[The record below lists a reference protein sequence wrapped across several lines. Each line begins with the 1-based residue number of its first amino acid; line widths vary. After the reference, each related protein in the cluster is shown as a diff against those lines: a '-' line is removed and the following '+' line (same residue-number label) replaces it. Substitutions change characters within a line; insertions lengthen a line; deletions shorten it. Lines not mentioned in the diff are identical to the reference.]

1 VQDLTT
7 VLDTAVRDT
16 LSYLRTADPDA
27 AADLA
32 ELRRAHLTRPGVV
45 IVGET
50 KRGKSSLVNALLGVP
65 GLSPVDAAVTTA
77 AYLHFTPGPAFA
89 ATATLPGGDQVAV
102 DDLDQ
107 WARGRHKARRIDV
120 THPAPLL
127 QYLTLL
133 DTPGAGGL
141 DPAHATIALDAV
153 RRATALLFV
162 ADASAP
168 LSQPELAFL
177 VAASE
182 RVNSVVFAL
191 TKVDAYPGW
200 RQVADASA
208 PLSQPELDFL
218 AAATERVDA
227 VVFALTKI
235 DAYGQWRTIA
245 DDNRALL
252 QAHAPRFAAAPWYP
266 LSARLAE
273 LALTADPT
281 TRDTLAAESRIPALQ
296 HALVELAGR
305 GHQLRLA
312 NVLRAAHRDLTRLRD
327 AADERVRAAAADA
340 TAQAAT
346 RAERAALAARK
357 RTESRQWTLKLNTEI
372 QHARVAVVGRLRTR
386 ITEVQHDYARRIDAA
401 RGDALAA
408 LPDDLDTQLQAVA
421 AQLSTVLEDTYR
433 DVAEK
438 VLADT
443 FDPALV
449 SATLRHHLI
458 TGPPRDGSGDNMLIA
473 LSAGGVALIAGR
485 GAMLGISA
493 LGIAGA
499 GLLIPVAG
507 LGLGLAAGGYV
518 IYRRRVHTDRR
529 HAHTWLRDVLAE
541 ARAALTDEISTRF
554 TDLQYALAVALDDA
568 IERRLRELDA
578 LIAEIDAAAAEDA
591 AGRARRRTAAT
602 ADRDAAATR
611 LRHADEALLRARS
624 LTPAPTDEGLLP

>member
-1 VQDLTT
+1 MQDLTT
-7 VLDTAVRDT
+7 VLDSAVRDT
-16 LSYLRTADPDA
+16 MSYLRTADPDA

-45 IVGET
+45 VVGET
-50 KRGKSSLVNALLGVP
+50 KRGKSSLINALLGVP

-89 ATATLPGGDQVAV
+89 ATAWLPGGEEVPV
-102 DDLDQ
+102 DDLQQ
-107 WARGRHKARRIDV
+107 WARGRQRARRIEV

-141 DPAHATIALDAV
+141 DPVHATIALDAV
-153 RRATALLFV
+153 RRGTALLF
-162 ADASAP
+162 
-168 LSQPELAFL
+168 
-177 VAASE
+177 
-182 RVNSVVFAL
+182 
-191 TKVDAYPGW
+191 
-200 RQVADASA
+200 VADASA

-235 DAYGQWRTIA
+235 DAFGQWRTIA
-245 DDNRALL
+245 EDNRALL

-266 LSARLAE
+266 VSSRLAE
-273 LALTADPT
+273 LALTAGPA
-281 TRDTLAAESRIPALQ
+281 TRDTLAAESRVPALQ

-327 AADERVRAAAADA
+327 AAGQRVEASAADA
-340 TAQAAT
+340 AAQAAT

-357 RTESRQWTLKLNTEI
+357 RTESRQWTLRLNTEI

-401 RGDALAA
+401 RGDALTA

-421 AQLSTVLEDTYR
+421 AQLSAVLEDTYR

-449 SATLRHHLI
+449 SATLRHQL
-458 TGPPRDGSGDNMLIA
+458 TAGPPRDGSGDNMLIA

-485 GAMLGISA
+485 GAMLGVSA

-507 LGLGLAAGGYV
+507 IGLGLAAGGYV
-518 IYRRRVHTDRR
+518 IWRRRVHTDRR

-541 ARAALTDEISTRF
+541 ARAALTDEISSRF

-568 IERRLRELDA
+568 IEKRLRELDA

-591 AGRARRRTAAT
+591 AGRAKRRAAAT
-602 ADRDAAATR
+602 ADRDAADAR
-611 LRHADEALLRARS
+611 LRQAGEALLRARS
-624 LTPAPTDEGLLP
+624 LTPAPTDGGLLT

>member
-7 VLDTAVRDT
+7 LLDNAVRDT
-16 LSYLRTADPDA
+16 MSYLRTADPDA

-45 IVGET
+45 VVGET
-50 KRGKSSLVNALLGVP
+50 KRGKSSLINALLGVP

-77 AYLHFTPGPAFA
+77 AYLHFIPGPQMSARA
-89 ATATLPGGDQVAV
+89 WLPGGEQVDI
-102 DDLDQ
+102 DDLQD
-107 WARGRHKARRIDV
+107 WARGRQRTRKIEV

-127 QYLTLL
+127 RYLTLL

-141 DPAHATIALDAV
+141 DPVHATIALDAV
-153 RRATALLFV
+153 RRATALLF
-162 ADASAP
+162 
-168 LSQPELAFL
+168 
-177 VAASE
+177 
-182 RVNSVVFAL
+182 
-191 TKVDAYPGW
+191 
-200 RQVADASA
+200 VADASA

-235 DAYGQWRTIA
+235 DAYPQWRTIA
-245 DDNRALL
+245 EDNRSLL
-252 QAHAPRFAAAPWYP
+252 QAHAPRFAAAPWFP
-266 LSARLAE
+266 VSARLAE
-273 LALTADPT
+273 VALSADTA
-281 TRDTLAAESRIPALQ
+281 TRDALAAESKVPALQ

-327 AADERVRAAAADA
+327 VADERVKAAADGA
-340 TAQAAT
+340 AGQAAT

-357 RTESRQWTLKLNTEI
+357 RTESRQWTLKLNAEI

-386 ITEVQHDYARRIDAA
+386 LTEVQHDYALRIDAA
-401 RGDALAA
+401 KGDTLTA

-421 AQLSTVLEDTYR
+421 AELSATLEDTYR
-433 DVAEK
+433 DVAAK

-449 SATLRHHLI
+449 SATLRHTL
-458 TGPPRDGSGDNMLIA
+458 TAGPPRDGSGDNMLIA

-485 GAMLGISA
+485 GAMLGVSA

-499 GLLIPVAG
+499 GMLIPFAG

-541 ARAALTDEISTRF
+541 ARAALTDEISGRF
-554 TDLQYALAVALDDA
+554 TDLQYALSVALDDA

-591 AGRARRRTAAT
+591 AGRAKRR
-602 ADRDAAATR
+602 AAATTDRDTAAAR
-611 LRHADEALLRARS
+611 LRVADEALLRARS
-624 LTPAPTDEGLLP
+624 LTPSPTDEGQPR

>member
-1 VQDLTT
+1 VQDLTPL
-7 VLDTAVRDT
+7 LDGAVRDT
-16 LSYLRTADPDA
+16 MSYLRTADPDA

-32 ELRRAHLTRPGVV
+32 QLRRAHLTRPGVV
-45 IVGET
+45 VVGET
-50 KRGKSSLVNALLGVP
+50 KRGKSSLINALLGVP

-77 AYLHFTPGPAFA
+77 AYLSFVPGDTFTARA
-89 ATATLPGGDQVAV
+89 WLPGGEEIEIDNL
-102 DDLDQ
+102 DD
-107 WARGRHKARRIDV
+107 WARGRQRTRKIEV

-127 QYLTLL
+127 RYLTLL

-141 DPAHATIALDAV
+141 DPVHATIALDAV
-153 RRATALLFV
+153 RRATALLF
-162 ADASAP
+162 
-168 LSQPELAFL
+168 
-177 VAASE
+177 
-182 RVNSVVFAL
+182 
-191 TKVDAYPGW
+191 
-200 RQVADASA
+200 VADASA

-235 DAYGQWRTIA
+235 DAFGQWRTIA
-245 DDNRALL
+245 EDNRSLL

-266 LSARLAE
+266 VSARLAE
-273 LALTADPT
+273 LALTADAA
-281 TRDTLAAESRIPALQ
+281 TRDTLAAESKVPALQ

-327 AADERVRAAAADA
+327 VADERVQAAAADA
-340 TAQAAT
+340 AAQAAT

-357 RTESRQWTLKLNTEI
+357 RTESRQWTLKLNAEI

-386 ITEVQHDYARRIDAA
+386 LTEVQHDYATRIDEAK
-401 RGDALAA
+401 GEALTA

-421 AQLSTVLEDTYR
+421 AELSATLEDTYR

-443 FDPALV
+443 FDPARV
-449 SATLRHHLI
+449 SATLRH
-458 TGPPRDGSGDNMLIA
+458 TMTAGPPRDGSGDNMLIA
-473 LSAGGVALIAGR
+473 LSAGGIALIAGR
-485 GAMLGISA
+485 GAMLGVSA

-499 GLLIPVAG
+499 GLLMPFAG

-529 HAHTWLRDVLAE
+529 HAHTWLRDVLSE
-541 ARAALTDEISTRF
+541 ARAALTDEISGRF
-554 TDLQYALAVALDDA
+554 TDLQYALSVALDDA

-591 AGRARRRTAAT
+591 AGRAKRR
-602 ADRDAAATR
+602 AAATR
-611 LRHADEALLRARS
+611 DRDIAAARLRAADEALLRARS
-624 LTPAPTDEGLLP
+624 LTPTPTDEGQA

>member
-1 VQDLTT
+1 MQDLTT
-7 VLDTAVRDT
+7 LLDTAVRDT
-16 LSYLRTADPDA
+16 VSYLRTADPDA
-27 AADLA
+27 AADLI

-45 IVGET
+45 VVGET
-50 KRGKSSLVNALLGVP
+50 KRGKSSLINALLGVP

-77 AYLHFTPGPAFA
+77 AYLSFVPGPAFSA
-89 ATATLPGGDQVAV
+89 RAWLPGGAEIAIDS
-102 DDLDQ
+102 LDE
-107 WARGRHKARRIDV
+107 WARGKEKTRRIEV

-141 DPAHATIALDAV
+141 DPVHATIALDAV
-153 RRATALLFV
+153 RRATALLF
-162 ADASAP
+162 
-168 LSQPELAFL
+168 
-177 VAASE
+177 
-182 RVNSVVFAL
+182 
-191 TKVDAYPGW
+191 
-200 RQVADASA
+200 VADASA

-235 DAYGQWRTIA
+235 DAYPQWRTIA
-245 DDNRALL
+245 EDNRSLL
-252 QAHAPRFAAAPWYP
+252 QAHAPRFATAPWFP
-266 LSARLAE
+266 VSARLAE
-273 LALTADPT
+273 LALTADPATRGTLT
-281 TRDTLAAESRIPALQ
+281 TESKVPALQ

-327 AADERVRAAAADA
+327 NAGQRVAAAAADPA
-340 TAQAAT
+340 AQAAT

-357 RTESRQWTLKLNTEI
+357 RTESRQWTLRLNTEI
-372 QHARVAVVGRLRTR
+372 QHARVAVVGHLRTR
-386 ITEVQHDYARRIDAA
+386 ITEVQHDYARRVDTAK
-401 RGDALAA
+401 GETLTA

-421 AQLSTVLEDTYR
+421 AEISATLEDTYR

-449 SATLRHHLI
+449 SSTLRH
-458 TGPPRDGSGDNMLIA
+458 TMTAGPPRDGSGDNLLIA
-473 LSAGGVALIAGR
+473 LSAGGIALIAGR
-485 GAMLGISA
+485 GAMIGLSA
-493 LGIAGA
+493 IAGA
-499 GLLIPVAG
+499 GFLIPFAG

-541 ARAALTDEISTRF
+541 ARAALTDEISGRF
-554 TDLQYALAVALDDA
+554 TDLQYSLAVALDEA

-591 AGRARRRTAAT
+591 AGRAKRRAAAT

-611 LRHADEALLRARS
+611 LRQADEALLRARS
-624 LTPAPTDEGLLP
+624 LTPAPLDEGSR

>member
-1 VQDLTT
+1 MQDLTPL
-7 VLDTAVRDT
+7 LDGAVRDT
-16 LSYLRTADPDA
+16 MSYLRTADPDA

-32 ELRRAHLTRPGVV
+32 QLRRAHLTRPGVV
-45 IVGET
+45 VVGET

-77 AYLHFTPGPAFA
+77 AYLSFVPGDTFSARA
-89 ATATLPGGDQVAV
+89 WLPGGDEVEI
-102 DDLDQ
+102 DSLDE
-107 WARGRHKARRIDV
+107 WARGRQRTRKIEV

-127 QYLTLL
+127 RYLTLL

-141 DPAHATIALDAV
+141 DPVHATIALDAV
-153 RRATALLFV
+153 RRATALLF
-162 ADASAP
+162 
-168 LSQPELAFL
+168 
-177 VAASE
+177 
-182 RVNSVVFAL
+182 
-191 TKVDAYPGW
+191 
-200 RQVADASA
+200 VADASA

-235 DAYGQWRTIA
+235 DAYPQWRTIA
-245 DDNRALL
+245 EDNRSLL

-266 LSARLAE
+266 VSARLAE
-273 LALTADPT
+273 IALTADPA
-281 TRDTLAAESRIPALQ
+281 TRDTLAAESKIPALQ

-312 NVLRAAHRDLTRLRD
+312 NVLRAAHRDLTRLREV
-327 AADERVRAAAADA
+327 ADERVQAAAADA
-340 TAQAAT
+340 AAQAAT

-357 RTESRQWTLKLNTEI
+357 RTESRQWTLKLNAEI
-372 QHARVAVVGRLRTR
+372 QHARVAVIGRLRTR
-386 ITEVQHDYARRIDAA
+386 LTEVQHDYALRIDAA
-401 RGDALAA
+401 KGEALTA

-421 AQLSTVLEDTYR
+421 AELSTTLEDTYR

-443 FDPALV
+443 FDPARV
-449 SATLRHHLI
+449 SATLRH
-458 TGPPRDGSGDNMLIA
+458 TMTAGPPRDGSGDNMLIA
-473 LSAGGVALIAGR
+473 LSAGGIALIAGR
-485 GAMLGISA
+485 GAMLGVSA

-499 GLLIPVAG
+499 GLLMPFAG

-541 ARAALTDEISTRF
+541 ARAALTDEISGRF
-554 TDLQYALAVALDDA
+554 TDLQYALSVALDDA

-591 AGRARRRTAAT
+591 AGRAKRRAAAVNDRDTAA
-602 ADRDAAATR
+602 AR
-611 LRHADEALLRARS
+611 LRAAEEALLRARS
-624 LTPAPTDEGLLP
+624 LTPTPTDEGQA